1 VGCLRLKLGDKT
13 DKNLL
18 TTPVTT
24 NNFPASAISLS
35 RQPSENS
42 QPMKKILLSTFIAAT
57 FAVGTANA
65 QVLAT
70 DVASNYTTET
80 WVNGSNLGSGF
91 GAWDLFTSGTAGYFI
106 GDSVAQGFGNVNSG
120 SSAFGMFGNPAGDN
134 YANAQRAL
142 STPLS
147 TGQAF
152 SIDLAI
158 AFRNGNKGISLF
170 AGGFDDPSQI
180 WNFNV
185 GGEIYSAGGTDLG
198 WAYSQNSVFSLTATQ
213 LSLTSVGI
221 SLVRGSDTYTSTVTS
236 ASGLSGFRAY
246 VGSTD
251 AGNDLNN
258 LFVNNMQ
265 AVPEP
270 STYALLTLGALA
282 LGGYAAR
289 RCARK

>member
-1 VGCLRLKLGDKT
+1 
-13 DKNLL
+13 
-18 TTPVTT
+18 
-24 NNFPASAISLS
+24 
-35 RQPSENS
+35 
-42 QPMKKILLSTFIAAT
+42 MKKILLSPFVAAA
-57 FAVGTANA
+57 FAVGSA
-65 QVLAT
+65 QAQLIAT

-80 WVNGSNLGSGF
+80 WVNGSNLGTGF

-120 SSAFGMFGNPAGDN
+120 GSAFGMFGNPDGDN

-142 STPLS
+142 LNPLGVGDS
-147 TGQAF
+147 F

-170 AGGFDDPSQI
+170 AGGFGGADEI

-185 GGEIYSAGGTDLG
+185 GGDVYSAGGGDLG
-198 WAYSQNSVFSLTATQ
+198 WAYSQESVFSLTATQ
-213 LSLTSVGI
+213 LTSTSVGI
-221 SLVRGSDTYTSTVTS
+221 SLVRGSDTYTSTVAS

-251 AGNDLNN
+251 ADSDLNN
-258 LFVNNMQ
+258 LFINNMQ

-289 RCARK
+289 RRARK